1 MSAIYATIK
10 LAATH
15 NKLTVVKSVPIA
27 AGNRN
32 SVFVKFA
39 LRSNDWLLCE
49 KKYAVFNGV
58 YSRELNNDMECEI
71 PYEVMA
77 NPGEFTVG
85 LYGIND
91 NVSLVASPV
100 TFLVDEGTNMA
111 VPPVSEDPNHN
122 YIYDGGDVSG
132 NVENETNSEVMIV
145 YDGGGVHGY
154 S

>member
-15 NKLTVVKSVPIA
+15 NKLTVVKRVPIA
-27 AGNRN
+27 AGNCN

-49 KKYAVFNGV
+49 RLTAVFNGV
-58 YSRELNNDMECEI
+58 YARELDNNLECEI
-71 PYEVMA
+71 PHEVMA
-77 NPGEFTVG
+77 MPGEFTIG

-91 NVSLVASPV
+91 NVSLVANPV
-100 TFLVDEGTNMA
+100 TFMVDEGTNMA

-122 YIYDGGDVSG
+122 YIYDGGDESG
-132 NVENETNSEVMIV
+132 NVDNETNSEVMIV

-154 S
+154 